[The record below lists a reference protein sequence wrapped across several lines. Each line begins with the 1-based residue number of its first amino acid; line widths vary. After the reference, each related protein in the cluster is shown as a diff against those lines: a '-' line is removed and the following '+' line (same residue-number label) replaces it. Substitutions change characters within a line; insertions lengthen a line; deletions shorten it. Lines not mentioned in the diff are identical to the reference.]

1 MLKGD
6 FGSRDKTQV
15 CIFTATIFL
24 NAFLLFLIE
33 PIVARMLQPLLGGA
47 PAIWNTAMVFYQA
60 ALLGGYA
67 YAHFFTRL
75 LGVRR
80 HALFHLILLAM
91 AAIVLPIRIPAG
103 WNPPVEGNPISWLI
117 LALCAM
123 VGLPFL
129 AISAGSPLLQR
140 WFASAGHPLS
150 ADPYFLYSAGNLG
163 SMIGLISYPVL
174 VEPYLQLYQQRLLWA
189 LGYGALIVLM
199 ILCALFIRRDQP
211 SDKAMPPPGSPGDG
225 ACAPI
230 PARRRLRWIALAM
243 VPSSLMLSATTYL
256 TADIASIPLLWVI
269 PLSIYL
275 LSFILVFASRPLL
288 RHQLLVKAMPILL
301 LPQILVLISQNVRH
315 IFLVLSLHL
324 LLFFVIAMVC
334 HGELAKDRP
343 PSARLTDFY
352 MLISFGGV
360 LGGIFSALIAPAL
373 FNSIAEYPIMLIIA
387 CLLLPWKSIKPA
399 TIRTRLLDLALP
411 ILIGLLS
418 LVSAAAVQ
426 HTRLFSGIAASML
439 VFGLPAVL
447 CFSFSRRPLRF
458 ALAIAALL
466 LAGNCYINAGSTM
479 LHAERS
485 FFGVIKIFDDSSK
498 RYRLIMHG
506 STLHGGQSLDSAH
519 RKDPLFYYHRSGPL
533 GQIFQAFDGPTFLNN
548 IAIVGLGAGSTASYA
563 RIGQSWTYYEIDP
576 AIERIALDPSYFTYL
591 HDCPVK
597 AKVILG
603 DARLSLS
610 RAPDAAY
617 NLLVL
622 DAYSSDSIPV
632 HLLTREALQLYMKK
646 MAPGGVLVFH
656 VSNRNLDLEPVL
668 GNLARQASWSCIV
681 RSDSST
687 GKNELEA
694 GMLPSKYAA
703 IARNRADLDA
713 LSSDPRWKEAR
724 TRPDLGIWTDDYSSI
739 LSIFRWRAD

>member
-1 MLKGD
+1 MIKGAIL
-6 FGSRDKTQV
+6 SRSKTQL

-67 YAHFFTRL
+67 YAHIFTKL

-80 HALFHLILLAM
+80 HALFHLGLLLLA
-91 AAIVLPIRIPAG
+91 AIALPIRIPAG

-117 LALCAM
+117 LALCAI

-140 WFASAGHPLS
+140 WFAAAGHPIS

-174 VEPYLQLYQQRLLWA
+174 VEPNLTLYQQRLLWA
-189 LGYGALIVLM
+189 LGYGVLIVLM
-199 ILCALFIRRDQP
+199 ILCVLYIRREQP
-211 SDKAMPPPGSPGDG
+211 ANKAMTPPGSPGDD

-275 LSFILVFASRPLL
+275 LSFILVFASRHLL

-301 LPQILVLISQNVRH
+301 LPQILVLISENTRL
-315 IFLVLSLHL
+315 IYFVLPLHL

-343 PSARLTDFY
+343 PSGSLTEFY

-373 FNSIAEYPIMLIIA
+373 FNGISEYPIMLIIA
-387 CLLLPWKSIKPA
+387 CLLLPWKSSEPVK
-399 TIRTRLLDLALP
+399 IRARLLDLALP
-411 ILIGLLS
+411 IFIGLL
-418 LVSAAAVQ
+418 LIVSAATVQ
-426 HTRLFSGIAASML
+426 HTRFISGFAASMF

-458 ALAIAALL
+458 ALAITALL
-466 LAGNCYINAGSTM
+466 LAGNYYKSVNSTV

-485 FFGVIKIFDDSSK
+485 FFGVIKVFDDSSK

-506 STLHGGQSLDSAH
+506 STLHGGQNLDPAQ
-519 RKDPLFYYHRSGPL
+519 REVPLFYYHRSGPL
-533 GQIFQAFDGPTFLNN
+533 GQIFQAINDSTVLKN
-548 IAIVGLGAGSTASYA
+548 IGIVGLGAGSTASYA
-563 RIGQSWTYYEIDP
+563 RAGQCWTYYEIDP
-576 AIERIALDPSYFTYL
+576 AIEKIARDPRYFTYL

-597 AKVILG
+597 ANVILG

-610 RAPDAAY
+610 RAPDAFY

-622 DAYSSDSIPV
+622 DAYNSDSIPV

-646 MAPGGVLVFH
+646 IGPEGILVFH
-656 VSNRNLDLEPVL
+656 ITNRYLDLEPVL
-668 GNLARQASWSCIV
+668 GNLALQASLYCIV
-681 RSDSST
+681 QNDSAT
-687 GKNELEA
+687 AKNEIVA
-694 GMLPSKYAA
+694 GKYSSKYAA
-703 IARNRADLDA
+703 IVRNRANLGV
-713 LSSDPRWKEAR
+713 LSSDPRWKQAR
-724 TRPDLGIWTDDYSSI
+724 TRPDLGVWTDDYSSI
-739 LSIFRWRAD
+739 LSIFRWRAN